1 MIELRHSLLFAGL
14 GLLSLFPA
22 AAKPASVASISTE
35 DLLEFAEQ
43 PEEIRQLITT
53 ALSLTGKKLT
63 YTFGS
68 NSPANSGMDCSG
80 TVQFALK
87 SIGMEAAPRSSYQ
100 FYQWVKAQG
109 ELKETRGV
117 ETTEDPAFDPLKPGD
132 LLFWEGTY
140 DTGKTD
146 PPISHVMIYLGTLKA
161 DGKGVVF
168 GASDGRRFRGKKIT
182 GVSVFD
188 WRVPPS
194 SSTSKFV
201 GFAPIPDL
209 VKETPVVRAAAQ
221 KANEQPLKSLKSGL
235 EKLFKKRET
244 SQ

>member
-1 MIELRHSLLFAGL
+1 
-14 GLLSLFPA
+14 
-22 AAKPASVASISTE
+22 
-35 DLLEFAEQ
+35 
-43 PEEIRQLITT
+43 
-53 ALSLTGKKLT
+53 
-63 YTFGS
+63 
-68 NSPANSGMDCSG
+68 
-80 TVQFALK
+80 
-87 SIGMEAAPRSSYQ
+87 
-100 FYQWVKAQG
+100 
-109 ELKETRGV
+109 
-117 ETTEDPAFDPLKPGD
+117 
-132 LLFWEGTY
+132 
-140 DTGKTD
+140 
-146 PPISHVMIYLGTLKA
+146 MIYLGTLKA